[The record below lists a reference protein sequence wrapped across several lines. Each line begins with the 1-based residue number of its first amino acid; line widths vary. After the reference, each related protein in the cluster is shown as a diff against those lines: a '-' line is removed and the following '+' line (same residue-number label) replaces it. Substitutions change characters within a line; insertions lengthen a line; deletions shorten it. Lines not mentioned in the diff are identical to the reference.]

1 MKTKKYC
8 YNFPVF
14 KWSLWNLIYSFG
26 EYRQISNDAHRGGGG
41 GHSRIWLF
49 CNLRCYKCKTS
60 LLMTIK
66 DRNPGCLKAV
76 VTNNLLEFRGPDDL
90 CWNVVTLNYLILING
105 LVLSFTADRLTL
117 FWFCSGKA
125 SDWDQWR
132 NCYSFSVEE
141 IHWKMFLDFYIFLT
155 DPHVFCSCK
164 WS

>member
-41 GHSRIWLF
+41 RHSRIWLF

-141 IHWKMFLDFYIFLT
+141 IRWKMFLDFYIFLT